1 LYQPK
6 ELSRSDDMPEEITSS
21 VEALE
26 GEAEKILAGAK
37 TRASEILLEAKEEA
51 KRILSSRSPLDEV
64 KTECD
69 KIVSKARAEAD
80 RKIKDSEKKAAE
92 ISITADKKV
101 KEITELVVNIVR
113 GKS

>member
-1 LYQPK
+1 MAK
-6 ELSRSDDMPEEITSS
+6 EITSN

-26 GEAEKILAGAK
+26 AEAEKILAEAR

-51 KRILSSRSPLDEV
+51 KKIVSSQLPLNEI

-80 RKIKDSEKKAAE
+80 EKIKDSEKKAAE
-92 ISITADKKV
+92 ISINADKKV
-101 KEITELVVNIVR
+101 KELTELVVNIVR
-113 GKS
+113 GRS

>member
-1 LYQPK
+1 MPK
-6 ELSRSDDMPEEITSS
+6 EITNS

-26 GEAEKILAGAK
+26 VKAEKILEEAK

-51 KRILSSRSPLDEV
+51 KKILSSQLPLDEI
-64 KTECD
+64 KTECG

-80 RKIKDSEKKAAE
+80 TKIEDSEKQAAE
-92 ISITADKKV
+92 IGINADKKV

>member
-1 LYQPK
+1 MAK
-6 ELSRSDDMPEEITSS
+6 EITGS
-21 VEALE
+21 VEAIE
-26 GEAEKILAGAK
+26 GEAEKILAEAR

-51 KRILSSRSPLDEV
+51 KKILSSQLPLNEM

-80 RKIKDSEKKAAE
+80 EKIKDSEKKAAE

-101 KEITELVVNIVR
+101 KELTELVVNIVR
-113 GKS
+113 GRS